1 MESIIQQINDN
12 NKDKPQCGLIYIEII
27 DNLPNIVIPKGY
39 DYLYQSMTHKLK
51 DTAATSEIESFSSRS
66 SMRLRNL
73 AFKLPKLKIEPTSSA
88 GKKNCSPKTP
98 KSSDKK
104 KTPEWFKSCKV

>member
-1 MESIIQQINDN
+1 MESIIKQINDN
-12 NKDKPQCGLIYIEII
+12 NKDKPQCGLIYIEI

-39 DYLYQSMTHKLK
+39 DYQSMTHKLK
-51 DTAATSEIESFSSRS
+51 DAAATFEIKSFSSRS

-88 GKKNCSPKTP
+88 GKKTCSPKTP